1 MVAPMSRFPPTS
13 VTGRPPPLSCHA
25 SSSPSCHATSQPPNL
40 GSDPSLSLPWRALA
54 RSDSLP
60 RCTAVD
66 VAARLSLRQSPP
78 HASPSDASPSP
89 SPALSPARP
98 GSHARPSRRDG
109 SSREPRCITIA
120 LPPSAAHG
128 SSSITTPG
136 RRGRRGGRTASPPF
150 SSSSFSHRS
159 RTFSRRMRGGGGGA
173 GAARRVPN
181 LRASILRASPL
192 SAGLGTAPLSSVIGR
207 HSSAQGRWV
216 AGSTPAQRT
225 RISRR
230 LRGHSPTRRTSS
242 TRSTFHRPDP
252 SAAAPRWKSTCAR
265 TRRARGPSSPCCP
278 PPSASRPRLRPRL

>member
-54 RSDSLP
+54 RSDSLS

-78 HASPSDASPSP
+78 HASPSDASQSP

-136 RRGRRGGRTASPPF
+136 RRGRRGVVRHLRRSRPRRSRTAAARSAAECVVEGVAQASSAACRISALPSCAPPRSAPNSPP
-150 SSSSFSHRS
+150 HRS
-159 RTFSRRMRGGGGGA
+159 RQSSAAMRQPRAGGWLGRRQPTA
-173 GAARRVPN
+173 
-181 LRASILRASPL
+181 RASPG
-192 SAGLGTAPLSSVIGR
+192 AAVATRPRVAPPTPGR
-207 HSSAQGRWV
+207 P
-216 AGSTPAQRT
+216 STD
-225 RISRR
+225 RIRR
-230 LRGHSPTRRTSS
+230 LQRHVGSQ
-242 TRSTFHRPDP
+242 
-252 SAAAPRWKSTCAR
+252 
-265 TRRARGPSSPCCP
+265 
-278 PPSASRPRLRPRL
+278 